1 MVAAALIG
9 LTETGGDAPRY
20 PLAALTNPDA
30 AEIPPSGS
38 PRRSSV
44 RTTAAR
50 AGVRVMTGLSATD
63 VSEPSAGETSWH
75 PWRVAPDSGFEV
87 ADPSGN
93 VGLIQVNRKKFLVEN
108 EFRFADSSVIAML
121 TDHLVRSGKTA
132 EEAQRAVED
141 AQTFTPTTENPTDL
155 ASIPRYL
162 RWFESAYGAH
172 TLAAIIHDDL
182 IVDKPNGGPLEDDT
196 LSDRFFREM
205 MKSAEVPWLKRWIMW
220 SAVALRSRWAVGGI
234 RRLSVLIWLL
244 LSAAGITAFVW
255 AVGSASFGWDRPAD
269 TWVLLLV
276 ALVLPFPAAFL
287 WGEQYGAGIVAAIAA
302 LWILPAA
309 LLAGVGYLVYLGLEW
324 AAGLIGLD

>member
-1 MVAAALIG
+1 M
-9 LTETGGDAPRY
+9 TE
-20 PLAALTNPDA
+20 
-30 AEIPPSGS
+30 
-38 PRRSSV
+38 
-44 RTTAAR
+44 
-50 AGVRVMTGLSATD
+50 LSATD
-63 VSEPSAGETSWH
+63 VSEPPAGETSWH

-93 VGLIQVNRKKFLVEN
+93 VGLIQINRKKFLVEN
-108 EFRFADSSVIAML
+108 AFRFADSSVIAML

-234 RRLSVLIWLL
+234 RRLSVLDLAPSVCGRDHRIRVGRRI
-244 LSAAGITAFVW
+244 GIVRMGRPGRYL
-255 AVGSASFGWDRPAD
+255 GSAVWSRWCFRSPPRSCGASNTAPASSRRS
-269 TWVLLLV
+269 
-276 ALVLPFPAAFL
+276 PR
-287 WGEQYGAGIVAAIAA
+287 

-309 LLAGVGYLVYLGLEW
+309 LLAGVGYLVYLGLES

>member
-1 MVAAALIG
+1 
-9 LTETGGDAPRY
+9 
-20 PLAALTNPDA
+20 
-30 AEIPPSGS
+30 
-38 PRRSSV
+38 
-44 RTTAAR
+44 
-50 AGVRVMTGLSATD
+50 MTGLSATD
-63 VSEPSAGETSWH
+63 VSKPPAGETSWH

-234 RRLSVLIWLL
+234 RRLSVLIWLV

-255 AVGSASFGWDRPAD
+255 TVGSASFGWDGPGD

-302 LWILPAA
+302 LWIVPAA
-309 LLAGVGYLVYLGLEW
+309 LLAGVGYLVYLGLES